1 MSELYSKI
9 LRDLIEEDYEEFE
22 EKEQSGFREGSW
34 ADIVLSQ
41 ASYWKEEDKTP
52 LSLFQ
57 IFRRRMTLFQYLDY
71 GKSLNGSI

>member
-22 EKEQSGFREGSW
+22 EEEQSGFREGSC

-41 ASYWKEEDKTP
+41 ASWKEEDKTP